1 MDLFLVQYAQLEAAF
16 FVAVQKSGGEAQSGE
31 TLEQQSLI
39 AIELRLGKAFLQAFL
54 WQAEEGRKGCG
65 CARVHI
71 VHDRGVWQYK

>member
-1 MDLFLVQYAQLEAAF
+1 MDLFLVEYAQLKAVF

-54 WQAEEGRKGCG
+54 
-65 CARVHI
+65 
-71 VHDRGVWQYK
+71 